1 MSFYVVLNSA
11 ENLEEFPLNSAALFT
26 SSLNK
31 QICLTNEYN
40 VAVSSVLLWD
50 SKLLKC
56 ADSQVRSKR
65 DTLEN
70 SELYRVKRI
79 DAPQAALAA
88 SAGSAASETTDPPT
102 HLNAGKVCEIPLQM
116 PTFTPT
122 VEQQACIDRGMAAI
136 LSNSSPYIAKAPG
149 NGGLCSVTITVQ
161 SSKNTA
167 LKSITKSIE
176 YNEPRY
182 FIRKSFVTNVAFAD
196 NILLNAIVGKVAASS
211 VTTTTTTTTTASQIP
226 ATFSFNLE
234 FSKGTLSVSIEG
246 LEDMLKLREEY
257 KIYVTWQGPI
267 DRVFKNKTLS
277 MPNGKNS
284 DSISFYVEA
293 DLTEL
298 PDHRNHS
305 FDADYI
311 ASVNLDNLHRY
322 STANGDVNDLFDDFK
337 VVYLERATYSFD
349 RIKADLAKSEFKD
362 IFTDFIPTKSLMPKI
377 QPDNRVC
384 LISRRIATGMKLP
397 MKFKFNDGRDLEIRI
412 EDPELDC
419 FKIFNHRI
427 TDWLT
432 VDEYV
437 NKSVNLRKLYTLK
450 FTNSNSKPPLPESV
464 LRITYSPHVKLKL
477 PYVLNYFSI
486 TCDENVEQW
495 PITIYYQSAKG
506 VDQVVKNILVERK
519 KTGDAQGE
527 VIEEAAQKEFNDTHI
542 KSSITYP
549 AGEVKMTRLLTVQ
562 LPLEAAKLYKVPP
575 IMRSSTPAVAKPQES
590 KHSHT
595 PLWIT
600 CDLIDETLV
609 GRGALKLLTPNP
621 VNLDNPELVSKQYV
635 PVASNRF
642 SQITLSCYSDIASLT
657 PFSTNRD
664 LMVVLH
670 FSPRYKRIRTFTEND
685 SLDSYK
691 KFCCNYG

>member
-79 DAPQAALAA
+79 DAPQVALAA
-88 SAGSAASETTDPPT
+88 SAASSDSATTPDPPT
-102 HLNAGKVCEIPLQM
+102 HLNAGKVCELPLQM

-136 LSNSSPYIAKAPG
+136 LSNSSPYIAKVSG

-211 VTTTTTTTTTASQIP
+211 VTTAATTTASQIP
-226 ATFSFNLE
+226 TTFSFNLA
-234 FSKGTLSVSIEG
+234 FSKCTLSVSIEG

-257 KIYVTWQGPI
+257 KIYVTWKGPI
-267 DRVFKNKTLS
+267 DRVFKDKTLS

-284 DSISFYVEA
+284 DSISFYAEA
-293 DLTEL
+293 DLDEL

-305 FDADYI
+305 FDGDYI

-322 STANGDVNDLFDDFK
+322 STGDVNVNDLFDDFK

-349 RIKADLAKSEFKD
+349 RVKADLAKSEFKD
-362 IFTDFIPTKSLMPKI
+362 IFTDFVPKKSLMPKI

-384 LISRRIATGMKLP
+384 
-397 MKFKFNDGRDLEIRI
+397 
-412 EDPELDC
+412 
-419 FKIFNHRI
+419 
-427 TDWLT
+427 
-432 VDEYV
+432 
-437 NKSVNLRKLYTLK
+437 
-450 FTNSNSKPPLPESV
+450 
-464 LRITYSPHVKLKL
+464 
-477 PYVLNYFSI
+477 
-486 TCDENVEQW
+486 
-495 PITIYYQSAKG
+495 
-506 VDQVVKNILVERK
+506 
-519 KTGDAQGE
+519 
-527 VIEEAAQKEFNDTHI
+527 
-542 KSSITYP
+542 
-549 AGEVKMTRLLTVQ
+549 
-562 LPLEAAKLYKVPP
+562 
-575 IMRSSTPAVAKPQES
+575 
-590 KHSHT
+590 
-595 PLWIT
+595 
-600 CDLIDETLV
+600 
-609 GRGALKLLTPNP
+609 
-621 VNLDNPELVSKQYV
+621 
-635 PVASNRF
+635 
-642 SQITLSCYSDIASLT
+642 
-657 PFSTNRD
+657 
-664 LMVVLH
+664 
-670 FSPRYKRIRTFTEND
+670 
-685 SLDSYK
+685 
-691 KFCCNYG
+691 

>member
-88 SAGSAASETTDPPT
+88 SASSAAASETTDPPT
-102 HLNAGKVCEIPLQM
+102 HLNAGKVCELPLQM

-136 LSNSSPYIAKAPG
+136 LSNSSPYIAKVSG

-211 VTTTTTTTTTASQIP
+211 VTTAATTTASQIP
-226 ATFSFNLE
+226 TTFSFNLA
-234 FSKGTLSVSIEG
+234 FSKCTLSVSIEG

-257 KIYVTWQGPI
+257 KIYVTWKGPI
-267 DRVFKNKTLS
+267 DRIFKDKTLS

-284 DSISFYVEA
+284 DSISFYG
-293 DLTEL
+293 
-298 PDHRNHS
+298 
-305 FDADYI
+305 DYI

-322 STANGDVNDLFDDFK
+322 STGDVNVNDLFDDFK

-349 RIKADLAKSEFKD
+349 RVKADLAKSEFKD
-362 IFTDFIPTKSLMPKI
+362 IFTDFIPKKSLMPKI

-384 LISRRIATGMKLP
+384 LLSRRIATAIKLP

-450 FTNSNSKPPLPESV
+450 FTNSNSKPPLPESL

-527 VIEEAAQKEFNDTHI
+527 AIEEAAQKEFNDSHI
-542 KSSITYP
+542 KFSITYP
-549 AGEVKMTRLLTVQ
+549 AGVVKMTRLLTVQ

-595 PLWIT
+595 PL
-600 CDLIDETLV
+600 
-609 GRGALKLLTPNP
+609 
-621 VNLDNPELVSKQYV
+621 
-635 PVASNRF
+635 
-642 SQITLSCYSDIASLT
+642 
-657 PFSTNRD
+657 
-664 LMVVLH
+664 
-670 FSPRYKRIRTFTEND
+670 
-685 SLDSYK
+685 
-691 KFCCNYG
+691 